1 MHLNND
7 NYITFITA
15 LKAYKYRVLF
25 FELTNELIFFQQ
37 YMNDV
42 L

>member
-1 MHLNND
+1 MHLDNE

-15 LKAYKYRVLF
+15 LEAYKYQVLL
-25 FELTNELIFFQQ
+25 FELTNESIFFQQ